1 VRPAPS
7 RWRWPLV
14 GIVLIASTLAVSFVG
29 LAALPTGIL
38 LAALL
43 AARPPA
49 RAPAVIGAL
58 GGAVCAYSAVRGLL
72 AVGGDP
78 DYSSRLGFGIVA
90 FVLGLL
96 ATFAAPLATVRPR
109 LAALTM
115 LLAGTLGFLA
125 INLYYINTW
134 YGVGWLLLL
143 AASGWALVYPL
154 PVRPPRSEQQ
164 G

>member
-1 VRPAPS
+1 M
-7 RWRWPLV
+7 
-14 GIVLIASTLAVSFVG
+14 LIASGLAVPLVG
-29 LAALPTGIL
+29 LAALPTGLL
-38 LAALL
+38 LATLL

-49 RAPAVIGAL
+49 RTPAVVGAL
-58 GGAVCAYSAVRGLL
+58 GGAVCAYSAVRALL

-78 DYSSRLGFGIVA
+78 AYAGRLGFGIAA
-90 FVLGLL
+90 FALGLL
-96 ATFAAPLATVRPR
+96 ATFAAPVATVRPR

-115 LLAGTLGFLA
+115 LVGGTLGFVA

-143 AASGWALVYPL
+143 AAGGWALVHPL
-154 PVRPPRSEQQ
+154 PVRPPR

>member
-14 GIVLIASTLAVSFVG
+14 GVVLIASGLGAQLVG
-29 LAALPTGIL
+29 LAALPTGLL

-49 RAPAVIGAL
+49 RTPAVVGAL
-58 GGAVCAYSAVRGLL
+58 GGAVCAYTAVRAIL

-78 DYSSRLGFGIVA
+78 AYAGRLGFGIAA
-90 FVLGLL
+90 FALGLL
-96 ATFAAPLATVRPR
+96 ATFAAPVATVRPR
-109 LAALTM
+109 LAALIM
-115 LLAGTLGFLA
+115 LLAGTLGFVA

-154 PVRPPRSEQQ
+154 PVRPPAQSPE
-164 G
+164 